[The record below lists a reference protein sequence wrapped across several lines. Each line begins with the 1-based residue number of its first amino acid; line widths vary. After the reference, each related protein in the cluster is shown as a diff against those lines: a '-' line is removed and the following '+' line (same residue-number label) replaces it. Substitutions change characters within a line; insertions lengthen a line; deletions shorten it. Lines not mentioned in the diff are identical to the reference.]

1 MLNEASHFFIQVP
14 LGVIFKNENKN
25 EDMLAI
31 LQQFHSYLSRTAD
44 GGCDP
49 QLFAG
54 DQLTIERAVKVI
66 SSVANGYSPKDRL
79 EGITSQLGDW
89 HAGVKIWSVSL
100 IFCCN

>member
-1 MLNEASHFFIQVP
+1 MRLVIFFIQVP

-31 LQQFHSYLSRTAD
+31 LQQFHSYLPRTAD
-44 GGCDP
+44 GGYDP

-54 DQLTIERAVKVI
+54 DQLTIERAVNVI

-89 HAGVKIWSVSL
+89 HAGVKILSVSL